1 MDTLSFDWPQS
12 AAALVAH
19 AERRSDLAR
28 LIMAGTSHVDSW
40 LIENRILPVLREKQP
55 GRLVFSSCCHGD
67 GERTATLIPLP
78 DGSAFACDA
87 SGRWSA
93 LEASA
98 ALHEI
103 GHLGYRFAPGKR
115 WQHGFSARIESAN
128 GTLQAASPEQAAAFW
143 EQVTGER
150 PHGFSAGALDQV
162 EAIGLDVIERLF
174 STQGHLGL

>member
-1 MDTLSFDWPQS
+1 LDTLSFDWPQS
-12 AAALVAH
+12 AAALVSH

-40 LIENRILPVLREKQP
+40 LIENRILPVLHEKQP
-55 GRLVFSSCCHGD
+55 GRLVFASSCHGD
-67 GERTATLIPLP
+67 GERSASLIPLP

-98 ALHEI
+98 AQHEI
-103 GHLGYRFAPGKR
+103 AHLGYRFAPGNH
-115 WQHGFSARIESAN
+115 WQHGFAARIESAN
-128 GTLQAASPEQAAAFW
+128 GTLQAASPEQVAKFW
-143 EQVTGER
+143 EEITGQR
-150 PHGFSAGALDQV
+150 PQGFSAGALDHV